1 MSALRPAHGGRQPS
15 FDITMNLH
23 DRLLASHEPLTQTR
37 ERPRILRR
45 PAQPPL
51 LDEVSVPE
59 ARQVARAAVA
69 EHRHDRQPITGGSPQ
84 FGAVP

>member
-1 MSALRPAHGGRQPS
+1 MNIWRRPHTAGRQPS
-15 FDITMNLH
+15 FMYITMNLH
-23 DRLLASHEPLTQTR
+23 DRLLASHEPLHQTR

-45 PAQPPL
+45 PTQPPL

-69 EHRHDRQPITGGSPQ
+69 EHRHDRQPIR
-84 FGAVP
+84 